1 MVSSLMISTLLGDA
15 QELQP
20 EVVRLRR
27 AIHRHPEL
35 GLHLPRTQAAV
46 VQALEGLGLSIRT
59 GERLTSV
66 VATLEGTQPGP
77 SVLLRADMDALPV
90 QEETGLEFASKV
102 EGVMHACG
110 HDAHVAMLVGAARL
124 LVRHR
129 DKLAGR
135 VIFMF
140 QPGEEGYHGARYMLE
155 EGLNVGGVAP
165 TAAFALHGGARFR
178 AGMVGTRPGPILAS
192 GDTIDAVIHGR
203 GGHASAPHDCLD
215 PIPIACEIVQAL
227 QTFVTR
233 RVDAFDPAVITIAKI
248 EAGSTRNVIPET
260 ARMLGTIRTVS
271 ERTRERVL
279 EGVERLVKGL
289 AAAHGA
295 QAEVKLIRGYP
306 VTVNDEGITSFASH
320 VAADLLGEDRVRL
333 MSTPMM
339 GSEDFSYVLRQVPGT
354 LMFLGTRPD
363 GDAPP
368 IPNHSNRMV
377 VNETALATGV
387 ALHAAVAL
395 RFLDPAHLARP
406 A

>member
-1 MVSSLMISTLLGDA
+1 MSISTLLREA
-15 QELQP
+15 EELQP
-20 EVVRLRR
+20 DVVRLRR
-27 AIHRHPEL
+27 AIHLNPEL
-35 GLHLPRTQAAV
+35 GLQLPRTQAAV
-46 VQALEGLGLSIRT
+46 LEAIDGLGLRVRK

-66 VATLEGTQPGP
+66 LATLEGALPGP
-77 SVLLRADMDALPV
+77 SILLRADMDALPV
-90 QEETGLEFASKV
+90 QEETGLEFSSKI

-124 LVRHR
+124 LARRR
-129 DKLAGR
+129 DQLAGS
-135 VIFMF
+135 VVFMF
-140 QPGEEGYHGARYMLE
+140 QPGEEGYHGARFMLE
-155 EGLNVGGVAP
+155 EGLHDGGTAP
-165 TAAFALHGGARFR
+165 SAAFALHGGARYP
-178 AGMVGTRPGPILAS
+178 AGVVGTRPGPILAS
-192 GDTIDAVIHGR
+192 GDTIEAVIHGR

-215 PIPIACEIVQAL
+215 PIPIACAIVQAL

-271 ERTRERVL
+271 DRTRERVL
-279 EGVERLVKGL
+279 DGVDHLIKGL

-306 VTVNDEGITSFASH
+306 VTVNDEGITGFASR
-320 VAADLLGEDRVRL
+320 VAAELLGEERVRL
-333 MSTPMM
+333 MPTPMM
-339 GSEDFSYVLRQVPGT
+339 GSEDFSYVLRQLPGT

-363 GDAPP
+363 GDAPA

-377 VNETALATGV
+377 VNETAMATGV

-395 RFLDPAHLARP
+395 RFLDGKRSARP